1 MKKSIESILTR
12 AISIILKFLLL
23 TFLAKTLTLS
33 DYGFYQLVAYFIVIS
48 ISIYGFEFYMH
59 SNREVAKG
67 NNINDIINNHLSFFF
82 TLLPIT
88 IILQIVAIY
97 FLIPREIL
105 TIQVV
110 LILLFSNFCDYF
122 NQEVYRYLVIFQR
135 IRKANTMLVAK
146 SSFFIFI
153 LITYYLFNKKLDLT
167 ETLVIM
173 VMSYGFL
180 LSITSLY
187 FFRNIILL
195 KDIKITLLPFAK
207 IKGIFRQL
215 QPFIFMMMFAKG
227 LDFFDKFAIEHYYG
241 AKAVGIYSFLFSI
254 AYLIYVFVVTG
265 FYMIYL
271 PEFIALNEQR
281 NAQLK
286 EKLLKFSLLIIFTS
300 IIMSVGIILLI
311 DVLLHIIGK
320 TDIIQN
326 IKILYI
332 LLGAFFFLNISLIPG
347 IVLYIKGKDKSLMY
361 ISGVI
366 FTANVLLNLIF
377 LNLYSIEGA
386 AIALLI
392 TYVLNFLLVSYKA
405 NIEWEKMKKSFL

>member
-1 MKKSIESILTR
+1 
-12 AISIILKFLLL
+12 
-23 TFLAKTLTLS
+23 
-33 DYGFYQLVAYFIVIS
+33 
-48 ISIYGFEFYMH
+48 
-59 SNREVAKG
+59 
-67 NNINDIINNHLSFFF
+67 
-82 TLLPIT
+82 
-88 IILQIVAIY
+88 
-97 FLIPREIL
+97 
-105 TIQVV
+105 
-110 LILLFSNFCDYF
+110 
-122 NQEVYRYLVIFQR
+122 
-135 IRKANTMLVAK
+135 MLVAK

-215 QPFIFMMMFAKG
+215 LPFIFMMMFAKG

>member
-48 ISIYGFEFYMH
+48 ISIYGLEFYMH

-153 LITYYLFNKKLDLT
+153 LVTYYLFNKELDLT
-167 ETLVIM
+167 ETLIIM
-173 VMSYGFL
+173 VISYGL
-180 LSITSLY
+180 LLIITSLY

-195 KDIKITLLPFAK
+195 KDVKITFLTYAK
-207 IKGIFRQL
+207 IKGTFRL
-215 QPFIFMMMFAKG
+215 LLPFIFMMMYAKG

-241 AKAVGIYSFLFSI
+241 AKAVGVYSFLFSI

-281 NAQLK
+281 NAQLQ
-286 EKLLKFSLLIIFTS
+286 EKLLKFSLLVIFTS
-300 IIMSVGIILLI
+300 IIMSVVIILFI
-311 DVLLHIIGK
+311 DVLLNIVGK

-326 IKILYI
+326 INILYI
-332 LLGAFFFLNISLIPG
+332 LLGAFFFLNLSLIPR
-347 IVLYIKGKDKSLMY
+347 IVLYIKGKDKSLAY

-366 FTANVLLNLIF
+366 FTANVLLNLMF